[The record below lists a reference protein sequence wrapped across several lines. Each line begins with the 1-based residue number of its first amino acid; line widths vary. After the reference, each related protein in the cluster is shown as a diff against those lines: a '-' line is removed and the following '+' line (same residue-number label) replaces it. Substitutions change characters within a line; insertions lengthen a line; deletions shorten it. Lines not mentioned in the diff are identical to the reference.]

1 MDTTCAPA
9 FTFGRLSVNTKT
21 THQPT
26 CLGVSCSNQPFT
38 VGCFSVDTETAYQST
53 CHALSFNNER
63 LMSWFKAHA
72 AIEKRIS
79 ASEADG
85 CIYVFWVDGVDFR
98 DVTDIDL
105 TNTSAYKVGR
115 TTDPQRREHE
125 WQRQCPSQKHT
136 WFTPIWVKDCHC
148 VERLVHI
155 ELERICVEIFLV
167 SNTPDAIEKL
177 ISLIK
182 EQDRVAQLS
191 PKPEV

>member
-1 MDTTCAPA
+1 LT
-9 FTFGRLSVNTKT
+9 
-21 THQPT
+21 
-26 CLGVSCSNQPFT
+26 
-38 VGCFSVDTETAYQST
+38 
-53 CHALSFNNER
+53 
-63 LMSWFKAHA
+63 SWFKAHA

-85 CIYVFWVDGVDFR
+85 CIYVFRVDGVDFS

-105 TNTSAYKVGR
+105 TSTSAYKVGR
-115 TTDPQRREHE
+115 TTDPRRREHE
-125 WQRQCPSQKHT
+125 WHRQCPSQKHT
-136 WFTPIWVKDCHC
+136 WFTPVWVKDCHC

-155 ELERICVEIFLV
+155 ELERICVVRPRKTCSDCGCVHQEIFLV